1 MATLFIFA
9 KDIGEEQSL
18 CLKLDSD
25 GLVLSPLLR
34 LPHHEIRILQD
45 SAKTVVIIPS
55 NRCSFHEVSLPW
67 LPDRK
72 ARLAIPY
79 ALEEALAADLGQLHV
94 AFDKAHYQQGRY
106 LVAVIEKQYLLQC
119 MATLDAFSLRF
130 DEMTPDWFALSP
142 GEAVLTSDYLLVS
155 QESFKGALSGD
166 LLALYLKREAR
177 TVKLLKCNDALP
189 LRIKGA
195 EKIAENSDVF
205 IASRLLNS
213 HRMNLCQGELQH
225 DDQWLTTKQWYQVA
239 GALALVFVGC
249 FVLFQWVNLHQ
260 LNRRMLSVDQQI
272 ASIYHDFFPN
282 SPRVI
287 SPKFRISERLKEG
300 GRDRETSAFWWF
312 ISKLSQAFDE
322 KQNTIEKMNFQ
333 YPTLSVTLS
342 TPNFE
347 ALENLQLR
355 LQKEGVSVTQAQ
367 ASTNENKVLAT
378 IDLHLETSR

>member
-9 KDIGEEQSL
+9 KDVGEEQSL
-18 CLKLDSD
+18 CLKLDSE
-25 GLVLSPLLR
+25 GVVLSPLER
-34 LPHHEIRILQD
+34 LPHNEIRILQEN
-45 SAKTVVIIPS
+45 AKTVVIIPT

-72 ARLAIPY
+72 ARQAIPY
-79 ALEEALAADLGQLHV
+79 ALEEALAADLGQLHF

-119 MATLDAFSLRF
+119 MRTLDALNVRF
-130 DEMTPDWFALSP
+130 DEMTLDWFALNP

-155 QESFKGALSGD
+155 QDSFKGALSGE
-166 LLALYLKREAR
+166 LLALYLKREAN
-177 TVKLLKCNDALP
+177 TLKLLKCNNALS
-189 LRIKGA
+189 LRVKGA
-195 EKIAENSDVF
+195 VKIAESAEVF

-213 HRMNLCQGELQH
+213 HRMNVCQGELQH
-225 DDQWLTTKQWYQVA
+225 DDKWLTIKQWYKAA
-239 GALALVFVGC
+239 GALALVLVSC
-249 FVLFQWVNLHQ
+249 FILFKWFNLHQ
-260 LNRRMLSVDQQI
+260 LNRRIGTVDQQI
-272 ASIYHDFFPN
+272 AMIYHDFFPH
-282 SPRVI
+282 SSHVI

-300 GRDRETSAFWWF
+300 GSDRETASFWWC

-322 KQNTIEKMNFQ
+322 KQNTIEKINFQ

-355 LQKEGVSVTQAQ
+355 LQKKGVSVTQAQ
-367 ASTNENKVLAT
+367 ASTHENKVLAT
-378 IDLHLETSR
+378 IELRLEKMQ